1 MTINARIADFDAA
14 AVNRRTREAF
24 RFPTWSLIKDKTPG
38 ATDYTLTVIE
48 SAKRIMEY
56 KRMINRIRKARAE
69 KEAA

>member
-1 MTINARIADFDAA
+1 MTA
-14 AVNRRTREAF
+14 AVNMVI
-24 RFPTWSLIKDKTPG
+24 IKDKTPG

-56 KRMINRIRKARAE
+56 KRMMNRIRKARAE

>member
-1 MTINARIADFDAA
+1 M
-14 AVNRRTREAF
+14 
-24 RFPTWSLIKDKTPG
+24 
-38 ATDYTLTVIE
+38 TVIE

>member
-1 MTINARIADFDAA
+1 MYEADALAIYTDN
-14 AVNRRTREAF
+14 AVNMVI
-24 RFPTWSLIKDKTPG
+24 IKDKTSG

>member
-1 MTINARIADFDAA
+1 MTAAQKLIASFHSGSTFYTDN
-14 AVNRRTREAF
+14 AVNMVI
-24 RFPTWSLIKDKTPG
+24 IKDKTPR